1 MSAGNS
7 VPAHFEGFPG
17 HFGGFMDAEMRAFPC
32 PRAPGRALR
41 LFQNEE
47 SGGFVMPE
55 NVRKS
60 SRFSAVRASRGYNGA
75 ALVVQRRP
83 RELAVRAPLQPREA
97 LTAKQCAT
105 NYCTLQ
111 SFYP

>member
-1 MSAGNS
+1 
-7 VPAHFEGFPG
+7 
-17 HFGGFMDAEMRAFPC
+17 
-32 PRAPGRALR
+32 
-41 LFQNEE
+41 
-47 SGGFVMPE
+47 MPE

-97 LTAKQCAT
+97 LTARPLRSDGKTAERVVGV
-105 NYCTLQ
+105 NG
-111 SFYP
+111 